1 MIAGPCFT
9 HAHLALASGFCRIV
23 DFGIGYLIMARA
35 CYILLATWELANR
48 ILMSYLVDGLK
59 PLFDSTTSRSPG
71 KVMICSFL
79 CDDKDVSRKNS
90 HGILRG
96 LLSQILQQ
104 RHDLM
109 DHATARFSEGDPGG
123 WSLTILW
130 EILRD
135 IILNPIAGTI
145 VLILDA
151 IDKCEPMSRDQVLT
165 LIRQFLGQNP
175 VPTSNRVKILISS
188 RPSIG
193 LIEEIGQCS
202 SVVSLDDE
210 KQIRD
215 IERDIQLV
223 VKDQLDGLAANIE
236 WTPKTR
242 EALEKNIVM
251 KAD

>member
-1 MIAGPCFT
+1 M
-9 HAHLALASGFCRIV
+9 S
-23 DFGIGYLIMARA
+23 LI
-35 CYILLATWELANR
+35 
-48 ILMSYLVDGLK
+48 
-59 PLFDSTTSRSPG
+59 
-71 KVMICSFL
+71 
-79 CDDKDVSRKNS
+79 
-90 HGILRG
+90 
-96 LLSQILQQ
+96 
-104 RHDLM
+104 
-109 DHATARFSEGDPGG
+109 DHATARLSEGDPGG

-135 IILNPIAGTI
+135 IILNPITGTF

-151 IDKCEPMSRDQVLT
+151 IDKCEPMSRDRVLT
-165 LIRQFLGQNP
+165 VIRQFLGQNP
-175 VPTSNRVKILISS
+175 APTSNRVKILISS

-193 LIEEIGQCS
+193 LIKEIGQCS

-242 EALEKNIVM
+242 EALEKSRVM
-251 KAD
+251 KADRNFLWASLVIKNLREDQQDRKFFERIVNEAPRTLMVYIATFLPA